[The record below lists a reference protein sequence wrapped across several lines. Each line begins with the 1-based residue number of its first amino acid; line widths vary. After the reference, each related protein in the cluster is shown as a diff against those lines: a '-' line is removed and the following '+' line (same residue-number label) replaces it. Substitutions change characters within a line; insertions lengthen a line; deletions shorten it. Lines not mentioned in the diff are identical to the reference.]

1 MPVSDLMRKDLIT
14 VNPDTPTL
22 DAIALMRRHRI
33 GCLPVVQDGHIVA
46 ILTEED
52 FVGIASKVLERE
64 ASTTDVNAAAGGG
77 SDDAEE
83 EEQAP

>member
-1 MPVSDLMRKDLIT
+1 MRRELVT
-14 VNPDTPTL
+14 VTPDTPTL

-52 FVGIASKVLERE
+52 FVGIASKVLELE
-64 ASTTDVNAAAGGG
+64 STRDLAAMAALRGDG
-77 SDDAEE
+77 DE
-83 EEQAP
+83 